1 MAPTYK
7 ISKTLIGHEQDVKGV
22 CFVDSEVVSCSR
34 DTSVRKWHSDRS
46 SDAIYN
52 GGGFMNAIA
61 AAPNGRLIAAGGQ
74 DKMIAL
80 IGDDTA
86 RFLVGHE
93 GNVCA
98 LDLADDLVISGSWD
112 KTAKVWNDGHVLYN
126 LEGHAQAVWAVKI
139 VSAKEN
145 VFMTASA
152 DKTIK
157 LWHHAQCVATL
168 PAHTDAVRGLA
179 ILGDGKFVSVSNDTT
194 VKLWQLSSDN
204 KSAKEI
210 KTLDGHTSFVYS
222 VAAISPTEFITTG
235 EDRTARI
242 WNATTGETTQVI
254 TLPCV
259 SVWSGATASNGD
271 IAVGGSDAKVRV
283 FSRDSSRFADVV
295 EIEDFEASVANS
307 AIGKDQVGEINKD
320 KLPGPERLSQPGTK
334 EGEVIMVKGNGI
346 VEAHQWSAASS
357 SWTKI
362 GEVVDAPG
370 AERKKVAEDGKEYDY
385 IFDVD
390 VEEGQPALKL
400 PYNSN
405 ENVYAAA
412 QRFIDRYELPQG
424 YLEEIVQFIIK
435 NTGGV
440 NIGGD
445 SGPAPDPYGGRY
457 VPGGEVSGPTPSVS
471 ASAAAAAPSIEPAP
485 FPLTTPLFINTYN
498 AAALSKGL
506 DKFNSSEAAP
516 LADDE
521 LSALKL
527 ALSKN
532 ELGSSL
538 LSVVLKIVS
547 SWSEPLLGLDILR
560 LMAEKLGA
568 PKPEIVT
575 AVEGAVASP
584 KLAHKLM
591 GVRFVVNSVAAKN
604 TFPDVESVIDTV
616 KGTLADYKSEKL
628 FGQYETAVATLLL
641 DLAVNA
647 YDGGNVEAAFGL
659 LQSISEVWEKVTGN
673 EAVFRLAVAAGTLF
687 SLKSEEVAS
696 CYDLFNYA
704 SLVARPYDELRLK
717 KVMVNLTK

>member
-1 MAPTYK
+1 MAPYK
-7 ISKTLIGHEQDVKGV
+7 LSQTLSGHEQDVKGV
-22 CFVDSEVVSCSR
+22 CFVDTDVVSCSR
-34 DTSVRKWHSDRS
+34 DTSVRKWHGKT

-52 GGGFMNAIA
+52 GGGFMNALA
-61 AAPNGRLIAAGGQ
+61 AAPGGRLIAAGGQ

-86 RFLVGHE
+86 RFLVGHDN
-93 GNVCA
+93 NVCA

-112 KTAKVWNDGHVLYN
+112 KTAKVWCDGRVLYN
-126 LEGHAQAVWAVKI
+126 LEGHDQAVWAVKI

-145 VFMTASA
+145 VFLTASA

-168 PAHTDAVRGLA
+168 TGHTDAVRGLA
-179 ILGDGKFVSVSNDTT
+179 LLDNGKFVSVSNDST
-194 VKLWQLSSDN
+194 VKLWQLSSDF
-204 KSAKEI
+204 KSAKLL

-222 VAAISPTEFITTG
+222 VAAIGGSEFVTTG
-235 EDRTARI
+235 EDRTARV
-242 WNATTGETTQVI
+242 WNSDGETLQVI

-259 SVWSGATASNGD
+259 SVWSGAAAQNSD

-283 FSRDSSRFADVV
+283 FSRDPARFADAA
-295 EIEDFEASVANS
+295 EIEEFEATVANS
-307 AIGKDQVGEINKD
+307 AIGKDQVGDINKD
-320 KLPGPERLSQPGTK
+320 KLPGPELLTKPGTK
-334 EGEVIMVKGNGI
+334 EGEVVMVKGNGI
-346 VEAHQWSAASS
+346 VEAHQWSASSS

-370 AERKKVAEDGKEYDY
+370 GERKKMADDGKEYDY

-400 PYNSN
+400 PYNAN

-412 QRFIDRYELPQG
+412 QRFIDAHELPQG

-440 NIGGD
+440 NLGGD

-457 VPGGEVSGPTPSVS
+457 VPGGEVSGPTPSANVE
-471 ASAAAAAPSIEPAP
+471 AAP

-498 AAALSKGL
+498 AAALGKGL
-506 DKFNSSEAAP
+506 DKFNASETAP
-516 LADDE
+516 LAADE
-521 LSALKL
+521 LSALKF

-532 ELGSSL
+532 ELGPSL
-538 LSVVLKIVS
+538 LPVVLKIVS

-560 LMAEKLGA
+560 LMAEKLGS
-568 PKPEIVT
+568 PKPEVVS
-575 AVEGAVASP
+575 AVESAIASS

-604 TFPDVESVIDTV
+604 AFPDVESVIDTV
-616 KGTLADYKSEKL
+616 KTSLGDYKAEKL

-647 YDGGNVEAAFGL
+647 YNGGNVEAAFGL
-659 LQSISEVWEKVTGN
+659 LQSISEVWDKVGGN

-696 CYDLFNYA
+696 CYELFNYA
-704 SLVARPYDELRLK
+704 GLVGRGYDELRLK